1 MTPNEPAI
9 TVGYGTDV
17 TIATFNELSIV
28 DEQQIRNIETEL
40 LAIIAGND
48 EKQLILDFQNVE
60 FMSSA
65 FLGLLVRVHKRVI
78 EAGGRLQLYNL
89 DPRIRKVFEIT
100 RLTKIFEIVN
110 AE

>member
-1 MTPNEPAI
+1 MAPNEPAV
-9 TVGYGTDV
+9 TVGCGTDV

-28 DEQQIRNIETEL
+28 DEQQIRKIEAEL
-40 LAIIAGND
+40 LAILADDGD
-48 EKQLILDFQNVE
+48 KRLILDFQNVE

-65 FLGLLVRVHKRVI
+65 FLGLLVKVHKRVV

-100 RLTKIFEIVN
+100 RLAKIFEIVD